1 MSRKECK
8 ELRRAINARNFL
20 TAKSLL
26 DRGVDPDDANLL
38 GNTALHRA
46 VIGGWPDMVD
56 LVLRY
61 RPSLTARN
69 IDNRTPADIA
79 AHMGH
84 RDLLEKLGAP
94 VNTASRALV

>member
-1 MSRKECK
+1 MSREECK
-8 ELRRAINARNFL
+8 NLRRAINARDFL

-26 DRGVDPDDANLL
+26 DRGVDPDDSNLR

-61 RPSLTARN
+61 RPSLQVRN
-69 IDNRTPADIA
+69 IDNHTPADLA
-79 AHMGH
+79 AHMGY

-94 VNTASRALV
+94 VNPKYRPLF